1 MVTKKS
7 NRNEPNECLPITAT
21 MDIMAGKWKPVILYK
36 LTFGTRRFGEI
47 LARIPNISRKV
58 LTQQLK
64 ELEKDG
70 LVIRKEFSEIQPR
83 VEYSLTE
90 KSRSLEAI
98 YKEISDWGTKNL
110 LADVVYVKI
119 ELEE

>member
-7 NRNEPNECLPITAT
+7 NCNEAKGCPITAT
-21 MDIMAGKWKPVILYK
+21 MELIGGKWKPVILYN
-36 LTFGTRRFGEI
+36 LTFDTRRFGEI
-47 LARIPNISRKV
+47 SARIPNISRKV

-70 LVIRKEFSEIQPR
+70 LVIRREFKEIQPR

-90 KSRSLEAI
+90 KGRSLEAVFN
-98 YKEISDWGTKNL
+98 EIANWGINNL
-110 LADVVYVKI
+110 LLD
-119 ELEE
+119 LS